1 MATMSFEHLLD
12 ILFVP
17 ICIQIGAL
25 IVGSFLSRLI
35 NRYLQSNVNRDS
47 WQYIF
52 VNALK
57 GLPISWC
64 SGVGLYWT
72 INSLSI
78 PETISRLLS
87 YLLFAVIIFTLTR
100 VIARTLSGMIDF
112 YTMRSDQNMPKTS
125 LLNNLINNEAKVQAI
140 INKFSTNSPFSAK
153 DFIEV
158 SKSTGVPIELLLAQ
172 GIQESNLGTKGM
184 AVRTKNIGNVGN
196 NGNTG
201 KTTYHNNWIDG
212 LYKQANL
219 LKTDYIANSYE
230 DIDRLLNTNFLR
242 PKKGGRYAEENNYAH
257 AISKRLNEISESL

>member
-1 MATMSFEHLLD
+1 MATISFEHLLD

-125 LLNNLINNEAKVQAI
+125 LLNNLINILVY
-140 INKFSTNSPFSAK
+140 SM
-153 DFIEV
+153 
-158 SKSTGVPIELLLAQ
+158 G
-172 GIQESNLGTKGM
+172 
-184 AVRTKNIGNVGN
+184 
-196 NGNTG
+196 
-201 KTTYHNNWIDG
+201 
-212 LYKQANL
+212 
-219 LKTDYIANSYE
+219 
-230 DIDRLLNTNFLR
+230 
-242 PKKGGRYAEENNYAH
+242 
-257 AISKRLNEISESL
+257 

>member
-1 MATMSFEHLLD
+1 MMEFIIH
-12 ILFVP
+12 
-17 ICIQIGAL
+17 
-25 IVGSFLSRLI
+25 
-35 NRYLQSNVNRDS
+35 
-47 WQYIF
+47 IF
-52 VNALK
+52 
-57 GLPISWC
+57 
-64 SGVGLYWT
+64 
-72 INSLSI
+72 
-78 PETISRLLS
+78 
-87 YLLFAVIIFTLTR
+87 II
-100 VIARTLSGMIDF
+100 
-112 YTMRSDQNMPKTS
+112 
-125 LLNNLINNEAKVQAI
+125 EQAI
-140 INKFSTNSPFSAK
+140 INKFSNNSPFSAK

-212 LYKQANL
+212 LYRQANL